1 MRTIVLALLLL
12 PVTAFSQFE
21 DNPVQQEL
29 WEGMTNTA
37 PAYEML
43 LACERDVTAD
53 LVWEDVKALT
63 ASLVGNQR
71 DIEIAME
78 MWREARTQAQIE
90 YHDALQGMSREP
102 NGEVCNNLEDRVI
115 RLFNQSV

>member
-1 MRTIVLALLLL
+1 MRTVVLALLLL
-12 PVTAFSQFE
+12 PLTALAQYE
-21 DNPVQQEL
+21 DHPAQQEL

-43 LACERDVTAD
+43 IACERDVAANM
-53 LVWEDVKALT
+53 VWQDVKQLT
-63 ASLVGNQR
+63 ASLVGNRR
-71 DIEIAME
+71 DIDIAIE

-90 YHDALQGMSREP
+90 YHDVLEAMTREP